1 MNEGRE
7 DEQQRDGVPPS
18 EEDGF
23 RASYYALLSRLLVEP
38 PTAETLGVL
47 RGLEGDDSSPIG
59 QVLSTLAKVAN
70 TATGESAENEY
81 TELFYGK
88 GQGGEVLPYASYYL
102 TGLVYD
108 KPLAKLRGDMQELG
122 LAHAGKT
129 GEPEDHAG
137 YILEM
142 MHSLIVTAE
151 PGTDDA
157 RQRQFFDDHIAPWM
171 GKFFEDLEAAE
182 ASVLYAP
189 IGALGRLFVTIE
201 ADAFKM
207 AA

>member
-1 MNEGRE
+1 MNEGRV
-7 DEQQRDGVPPS
+7 DENQRDDVPTS
-18 EEDGF
+18 EEDAL

-38 PTAETLGVL
+38 PTADTLGVL
-47 RGLEGDDSSPIG
+47 RGLEGDDGSPIG
-59 QVLSTLAKVAN
+59 EVLSTLGKLAN
-70 TATGESAENEY
+70 AATGESAENEY

-108 KPLAKLRGDMQELG
+108 KPLAKLRSDMQELG

-142 MHSLIVTAE
+142 MHSLIISAE
-151 PGTDDA
+151 PGADDA

-189 IGALGRLFVTIE
+189 VGALGRLFVAIE